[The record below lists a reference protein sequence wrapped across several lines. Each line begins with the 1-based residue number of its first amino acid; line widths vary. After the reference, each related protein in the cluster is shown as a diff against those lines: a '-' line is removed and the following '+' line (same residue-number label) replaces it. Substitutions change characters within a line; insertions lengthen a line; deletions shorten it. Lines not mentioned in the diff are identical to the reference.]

1 MIGKTLGGYRIL
13 EQAGA
18 GGMATVWKA
27 YDPGTDRIIA
37 LKTLPHQ
44 YSSDPSFRARFEQEA
59 RAIARLEH
67 LHILPVFA
75 YGEEDGIAYMAM
87 RYLDTGTL
95 SKLIHSRVLPLEE
108 VARLLHQI
116 ASALDYAHQHG
127 ILHRDIKPS
136 NVLIDAD
143 GNAFLTDFGIA
154 KIVGGG
160 LGLTGSALIGT
171 PQYMSPEQCLGQKDL
186 TPAADQYSLGV
197 MLYEMVTGHTPYQ
210 AETPVAIIQK
220 HIVGEPLLLP
230 ALMRPDLPESA
241 QQVILKAL
249 AREPGERYENCTAL
263 AQAFSIA
270 LRSEPTASAQRRTAL
285 AATHA
290 SAQEEATLVDGPDS
304 AHAPTSA
311 KGGQATAAASALA
324 PAASASRLPFAWI
337 LGAVLLVAVVIVA
350 LLALGQG
357 QRDGAGQAAVGSA
370 TFTEAAP
377 PSDTPAPSATF
388 TPDLPPTPATPLARA
403 RRDLELRAGPGPD
416 FAALTTVASGDEL
429 EITGISSDGRWY
441 EVLLPD
447 GRRGWLI
454 ASSAMT
460 ELLGSAAVLPSI
472 VPPTLTPTA
481 THTPEPTAT
490 ATASHTPEPT
500 ATATATHTPEPT
512 ATATATH
519 TPEASD
525 TPRAAAAEEARFLV
539 ACGPLH
545 RRLCILNN
553 WGEVLEQIN
562 PGLPAEY
569 LNIGS
574 INWSRDGTFAIFHV
588 RYKDLR
594 HQLMR
599 YDFSTATLSNLTGG
613 TVYNNLVPA
622 LSPNEEWVAF
632 HANCALHVIR
642 LDGHNRRVLRSWP
655 GRCVMQIRWAPDGRT
670 LFALL
675 APTASQGAG
684 VVLALPFDR
693 EGTELRLLYQLGLE
707 RDGEWHLLL
716 SPDGTELRVQMPGLR
731 LSVDTGCIA
740 AGCRE
745 FPVREAP
752 ELNFP
757 AAWGL
762 NIYPRPLLQ
771 AAVPDEDSAD
781 VSDPWLESASA
792 LRFLVGCGP
801 LNRHLCIVDELNQR
815 LEEIDIGLPEV
826 FFDISHINWSRDAAF
841 AIFATQNRVDHG
853 DLRIMRYDFA
863 DHTLQ
868 MLTQGPAHVY
878 PALSP
883 DDRLVLFHGGCQTL
897 LVTSDGQRERVLL
910 PYSVDRCC
918 QLFRWSPDGQ
928 NVAILSTTP
937 NVGDI
942 AAIEVALLRAGDAN
956 SLTPIFSIPDPGAQ
970 HPFDMAWSPDG
981 SMLLVLAGSRTT
993 RIELD
998 CLGEGCTEYPASEF
1012 AGRIPREWQPNV
1024 QPHWTEQRP

>member
-95 SKLIHSRVLPLEE
+95 SRLIHSRVLPLEE

-127 ILHRDIKPS
+127 ILHRDVKPS

-154 KIVGGG
+154 KIVEGG

-220 HIVGEPLLLP
+220 HIVGEALPLP
-230 ALMRPDLPESA
+230 AVTRPDLPESA

-249 AREPGERYENCTAL
+249 AREPNERYETCTAL
-263 AQAFSIA
+263 AQAFIIA
-270 LRSEPTASAQRRTAL
+270 LRTAPMQPRSTP
-285 AATHA
+285 AASA
-290 SAQEEATLVDGPDS
+290 SAQEAATLVDVPDS
-304 AHAPTSA
+304 PQAPTTSRDGQPSA
-311 KGGQATAAASALA
+311 VALA
-324 PAASASRLPFAWI
+324 PAASASRLPLAWI
-337 LGAVLLVAVVIVA
+337 LVAVLLVAVVIVA
-350 LLALGQG
+350 LLILGQE
-357 QRDGAGQAAVGSA
+357 QRDGVGQAAVASA

-377 PSDTPAPSATF
+377 PSATF
-388 TPDLPPTPATPLARA
+388 TPDQPPTPATPLARA

-416 FAALTTVASGDEL
+416 FAALTTLASGDEL

-472 VPPTLTPTA
+472 VPPTLTPSA
-481 THTPEPTAT
+481 THTPEPSAT
-490 ATASHTPEPT
+490 LTV
-500 ATATATHTPEPT
+500 THTPEPSAT
-512 ATATATH
+512 PTATHTQEPSATPTDAGILATQAQNRADLFATATA
-519 TPEASD
+519 
-525 TPRAAAAEEARFLV
+525 RAAIAEEMRFLVPCGPLDRRLCILGNQGQVLEEINPGLPAGYLDISSTNWSSDGAFAIFAARYGDDRHRIMRYDFATAALHILTDGERNDLGPALSPDDRLIIFHSNCDTHLINADGSNRQELLFHENRWCPYLFRWSPDGRSVALLSFTPNTDNPVHRQVHVMRDGDPATLRRILVMRDEGHGAHYDMVWTPNGTALLVQLARERLRIAMRCWTTDCDEYPRVNLTAELPASWQPYAHPRTTQAVSAPSSESWAKRSESRYLV
-539 ACGPLH
+539 ACGPLD
-545 RRLCILNN
+545 RRLCILNSQ
-553 WGEVLEQIN
+553 GEQIEQIN
-562 PGLPAEY
+562 PELPAEY
-569 LNIGS
+569 LNIGG

-588 RYKDLR
+588 RYRDLR
-594 HQLMR
+594 HQIMR
-599 YDFSTATLSNLTGG
+599 YDFTTATLSNLTGG
-613 TVYNNLVPA
+613 TVYNNEVPA
-622 LSPNEEWVAF
+622 LSPNGQWIAF
-632 HANCALHVIR
+632 QANCAVHVIR

-655 GRCVMQIRWAPDGRT
+655 GRCAMQIRWSPDGQT
-670 LFALL
+670 LFALF

-684 VVLALPFDR
+684 IVLALPFGRD
-693 EGTELRLLYQLGLE
+693 GTELRLLYQPGLE
-707 RDGEWHLLL
+707 RDGDWNLHV

-731 LSVDTGCIA
+731 LSIDVRCIT
-740 AGCRE
+740 AGCRD
-745 FPVREAP
+745 FPASEEP
-752 ELNFP
+752 ELIFP

-762 NIYPRPLLQ
+762 
-771 AAVPDEDSAD
+771 
-781 VSDPWLESASA
+781 
-792 LRFLVGCGP
+792 
-801 LNRHLCIVDELNQR
+801 
-815 LEEIDIGLPEV
+815 
-826 FFDISHINWSRDAAF
+826 
-841 AIFATQNRVDHG
+841 
-853 DLRIMRYDFA
+853 
-863 DHTLQ
+863 
-868 MLTQGPAHVY
+868 
-878 PALSP
+878 
-883 DDRLVLFHGGCQTL
+883 
-897 LVTSDGQRERVLL
+897 
-910 PYSVDRCC
+910 
-918 QLFRWSPDGQ
+918 
-928 NVAILSTTP
+928 
-937 NVGDI
+937 
-942 AAIEVALLRAGDAN
+942 
-956 SLTPIFSIPDPGAQ
+956 
-970 HPFDMAWSPDG
+970 
-981 SMLLVLAGSRTT
+981 
-993 RIELD
+993 
-998 CLGEGCTEYPASEF
+998 
-1012 AGRIPREWQPNV
+1012 NV